1 MSVEGEE
8 EWEAAH
14 STRRRQNIKETKRGG
29 LEGYK
34 AKERSNTNS
43 NLPPGAQSPT
53 IVDAMIIK
61 QSGACSLG
69 GDGKEKK
76 RKRRPD
82 GRSAL
87 SDPDIV
93 DQPRIASLGHFVAGR
108 LIRARMDMPVPSP
121 MHR

>member
-14 STRRRQNIKETKRGG
+14 STRRRQNIKEMKRGG
-29 LEGYK
+29 SEGYK

-43 NLPPGAQSPT
+43 NLPPGVQSST

-69 GDGKEKK
+69 GDGQEKK

-82 GRSAL
+82 GRSRYCGPTTDCL
-87 SDPDIV
+87 S
-93 DQPRIASLGHFVAGR
+93 
-108 LIRARMDMPVPSP
+108 
-121 MHR
+121 